1 MKAKTTLFE
10 CMCEFQ
16 YVFVKPC
23 YYFFFKQKHDINTN
37 TYEPRRSHLFIY
49 FFFWLTM
56 VYSFFHQPESYVS
69 LI

>member
-23 YYFFFKQKHDINTN
+23 YYFFLNKSTILIQM
-37 TYEPRRSHLFIY
+37 PMSHVAHIYLFIY
-49 FFFWLTM
+49 FFWLTM